1 MRARRPSVALTVR
14 HPGPVPAAP
23 PAASPDTASPLPRWS
38 ALAVPAAAVG
48 PHTVTSGR
56 ALGTAAVL
64 VAVGGV
70 VVGRRAWVRS
80 TGGHGG
86 DRRDAVGALAAGLV
100 AVAVGGYVLAVAQGG
115 PGTGYGVV
123 GGYGAL
129 VIGLVATGLGGLAL
143 ARSRRTRT
151 GTGGR
156 SDSRTR

>member
-1 MRARRPSVALTVR
+1 MGRVRVRVTDALLALGVAAVLL
-14 HPGPVPAAP
+14 GG
-23 PAASPDTASPLPRWS
+23 AASGRHDGTDHAVLGY
-38 ALAVPAAAVG
+38 ALLAVGGLALIAWR
-48 PHTVTSGR
+48 R
-56 ALGTAAVL
+56 APVAVL
-64 VAVGGV
+64 VAVVGV